1 MERQDSSRR
10 PSGTSH
16 GPIVSLHGERGS
28 RAHERYSRGNDH
40 RNWTELVQ
48 ELRSTQ
54 TGVQVLTAF
63 LLTVPFTDKFDS
75 LDQVQRTAY
84 LMVLAGAVAATAA
97 ILSPIAYHRI
107 LFRRGPR

>member
-1 MERQDSSRR
+1 MQNADSER
-10 PSGTSH
+10 T
-16 GPIVSLHGERGS
+16 RGIPP
-28 RAHERYSRGNDH
+28 ETIN

-75 LDQVQRTAY
+75 LDDVQRTAY
-84 LMVLAGAVAATAA
+84 LMVLAGAVTAA
-97 ILSPIAYHRI
+97 ILSPIATTGSCSAAGGDPGWSRPPNQVAVPGWCWW
-107 LFRRGPR
+107 R